1 MTKIVAKAYTSPSL
15 VLLAMDWPD
24 GEVSHDFLG
33 FAIRRT
39 PGFQD
44 NKTGVFSDHSW
55 LPNRIGFNGPPSA
68 GQPDPPS
75 DQAPIQKFLWW
86 DARLDGLKP
95 NSKLSYEISPVT
107 GNPNSLNL
115 IHSDS
120 M

>member
-44 NKTGVFSDHSW
+44 E
-55 LPNRIGFNGPPSA
+55 
-68 GQPDPPS
+68 
-75 DQAPIQKFLWW
+75 KFVV
-86 DARLDGLKP
+86 DYR
-95 NSKLSYEISPVT
+95 
-107 GNPNSLNL
+107 
-115 IHSDS
+115 
-120 M
+120 